1 MKKPEK
7 TLTIYQEVTKTR
19 QTTHW
24 DLDYMTTE
32 QIDALL
38 ASARNRNLSKKRS
51 RAVKIVVGLI
61 LATLIA
67 LGMLLSRDSPPQK
80 RMPVFFSQ

>member
-1 MKKPEK
+1 
-7 TLTIYQEVTKTR
+7 LRVYQEFTKTR

-51 RAVKIVVGLI
+51 RTVKIVVGLI
-61 LATLIA
+61 LAALIA
-67 LGMLLSRDSPPQK
+67 LGILLSRDSPPQK
-80 RMPVFFSQ
+80 RLPVFFSQ